1 MTIGEV
7 QLTQNKNNMK
17 KQFFINMFKFSVS
30 EPSNK
35 ATLVLKQK
43 VTQQVKTYH
52 KTISIHDLVPPSK
65 NIKHKNNFL
74 KLM

>member
-1 MTIGEV
+1 MTKGEV

-35 ATLVLKQK
+35 ATLVLKKK
-43 VTQQVKTYH
+43 VTQTVKIYQI
-52 KTISIHDLVPPSK
+52 TISTYYLVSPTK
-65 NIKHKNNFL
+65 NIKT
-74 KLM
+74 

>member
-35 ATLVLKQK
+35 ATLVLKKK
-43 VTQQVKTYH
+43 VTQTVKIYQI
-52 KTISIHDLVPPSK
+52 TISTYYLVSPTK

-74 KLM
+74 T